1 MYFNARDSSVT
12 TDATLTPADVQ
23 RLLTDPS
30 SDNRALTAGKLG
42 DTFSKGK
49 LSDTERRMAED
60 IFRLMMRDLE
70 VKVRKSLSDSIK
82 LSPDLPRDVALAMA
96 NDVADIA
103 LPVIEASTVLTD
115 DDLIRII
122 SSKPTEYQVAVAARA
137 DVSEAVSE
145 ALVATDNE
153 TVVERLVSNDGAKI
167 ADTTLTKVLDKFGH
181 IARIAHPMATRS
193 VLPVSVAER
202 LVNLVSERIRD
213 HLVTHHNLSDDMA
226 MDLVMASRERATL
239 NLLSGDGDAPD
250 VMELV
255 EQLARNKRLTPS
267 IILRALCMGDITFF
281 EAAVARMAGIPV
293 ANAYQ
298 LIHDRGQTGLERLL
312 AKAGMPA
319 KMLPII
325 RGALAIAEELG
336 FSFQERE
343 KMQNLVMERV
353 ITQFEDGFEDM
364 DYLIAKLS
372 GRSYLPQP
380 TI

>member
-1 MYFNARDSSVT
+1 MT
-12 TDATLTPADVQ
+12 TDAILTPADVQ

-30 SDNRALTAGKLG
+30 SNNRALTAGKLG

-49 LSDTERRMAED
+49 LSENERRMAED

-96 NDVADIA
+96 NDVSEIA

-115 DDLIRII
+115 EDLISII
-122 SSKPTEYQVAVAARA
+122 SSKPAEYQVAVAARA
-137 DVSEAVSE
+137 EVSEAVSD
-145 ALVATDNE
+145 ALVATENE
-153 TVVERLVSNDGAKI
+153 SVVERLVSNDGAQI
-167 ADTTLTKVLDKFGH
+167 GDTTLTKVLDKFGH
-181 IARIAHPMATRS
+181 IARIANPMATRS
-193 VLPVSVAER
+193 VLPVQVAER

-239 NLLSGDGDAPD
+239 NLLSGDSDAPD

-255 EQLARNKRLTPS
+255 DQLARNKRLTPS

-281 EAAVARMAGIPV
+281 EAAVARLANIPV

-312 AKAGMPA
+312 TKAGMPA

-325 RGALAIAEELG
+325 RGALTIAEELG

-343 KMQNLVMERV
+343 KMQNLVMERI

-380 TI
+380 TV

>member
-1 MYFNARDSSVT
+1 VT
-12 TDATLTPADVQ
+12 TDSTLTPADVQ

-30 SDNRALTAGKLG
+30 SDNRALTAGKIG

-49 LSDTERRMAED
+49 LSDAERRMAED

-96 NDVADIA
+96 NDVAEIA
-103 LPVIEASTVLTD
+103 LPVIEASSVLTD
-115 DDLIRII
+115 DDLINII
-122 SSKPTEYQVAVAARA
+122 SSKPAEYQVAVAARA
-137 DVSEAVSE
+137 QVSEAVSE

-153 TVVERLVSNDGAKI
+153 AVVERLVSNDGAQI
-167 ADTTLTKVLDKFGH
+167 ADTTLTRVLDKFGH
-181 IARIAHPMATRS
+181 IQRIAHPMATRS

-202 LVNLVSERIRD
+202 LVNLVSDRIRD

-226 MDLVMASRERATL
+226 MDLVLASRERATL
-239 NLLSGDGDAPD
+239 NLLGGDNDAPD
-250 VMELV
+250 VVELV
-255 EQLARNKRLTPS
+255 DQLARNQRLTPS
-267 IILRALCMGDITFF
+267 IILRAVCMGDITFF
-281 EAAVARMAGIPV
+281 EAALARLAGIPV

-298 LIHDRGQTGLERLL
+298 LIHDRGQVGLERLMT
-312 AKAGMPA
+312 KAEMPV

-336 FSFQERE
+336 FNFHERE
-343 KMQNLVMERV
+343 KMQNLVLERV
-353 ITQFEDGFEDM
+353 ITQFEDGFDDM

-372 GRSYLPQP
+372 GRSYLPLGAA
-380 TI
+380 

>member
-1 MYFNARDSSVT
+1 VT
-12 TDATLTPADVQ
+12 TNATLTPADVQ

-30 SDNRALTAGKLG
+30 SDNRALTASKLG
-42 DTFSKGK
+42 DTFSTGK
-49 LSDTERRMAED
+49 LSDSERQMAED

-96 NDVADIA
+96 NDVSDIA
-103 LPVIEASTVLTD
+103 LPVIEASSVLTD
-115 DDLIRII
+115 ADLISII
-122 SSKPTEYQVAVAARA
+122 SNKPVEYQVAVAARA
-137 DVSEAVSE
+137 EVSEAVSD

-153 TVVERLVSNDGAKI
+153 AVVERLVANDGAKI
-167 ADTTLTKVLDKFGH
+167 ADTTLTKVLNKFGH
-181 IARIAHPMATRS
+181 IKRIAHPMATRS

-202 LVNLVSERIRD
+202 LVNLVSDHIRD
-213 HLVTHHNLSDDMA
+213 HLVTHHSLSDDMA

-239 NLLSGDGDAPD
+239 NLLSGNSDAPD

-281 EAAVARMAGIPV
+281 EAAVARLAGIPV

-298 LIHDRGQTGLERLL
+298 LIHDRGQVGLERLL
-312 AKAGMPA
+312 AKAGMPG

-325 RGALAIAEELG
+325 RGAITIAEELG
-336 FSFQERE
+336 FSCHDRE
-343 KMQNLVMERV
+343 KMQNLVLERV
-353 ITQFEDGFEDM
+353 ITQFEDGFEDI

-372 GRSYLPQP
+372 GRSYLPHP
-380 TI
+380 AA